1 MKKRKLESF
10 SHKYNNFVIIL
21 QQTIFMQ
28 FNIKNISDWQNVV
41 DSILPELKH
50 NILLLKGNLGAGKT
64 TFTQFLLKNLGSKDE
79 VNSPTYSI
87 VNEYNSP
94 KGKIYHFDLYRLKNI
109 EEVYDIGIEE
119 YLDNAFLC
127 IIEWPE
133 VYEDELYGLNYHSMS
148 INNTGENREI
158 TFD

>member
-1 MKKRKLESF
+1 MEFKI
-10 SHKYNNFVIIL
+10 N
-21 QQTIFMQ
+21 TIE
-28 FNIKNISDWQNVV
+28 DWQEIV
-41 DSILPELKH
+41 DTLIPQLQH

-64 TFTQFLLKNLGSKDE
+64 TFTQFLLKSLGSHDE

-87 VNEYNSP
+87 VNEYNTP

-133 VYEDELYGLNYHSMS
+133 VYEDELYGLEYHEMS
-148 INNTGENREI
+148 IINTGENREVS
-158 TFD
+158 FD

>member
-1 MKKRKLESF
+1 
-10 SHKYNNFVIIL
+10 
-21 QQTIFMQ
+21 MQ
-28 FNIKNISDWQNVV
+28 FIIHQINDWQNVV

-119 YLDNAFLC
+119 YLDNAYLC

>member
-1 MKKRKLESF
+1 MKVIINKLE
-10 SHKYNNFVIIL
+10 
-21 QQTIFMQ
+21 
-28 FNIKNISDWQNVV
+28 DWQEVTQQ
-41 DSILPELKH
+41 IIPQLKH
-50 NILLLKGNLGAGKT
+50 NIFLLKGNLGAGKT
-64 TFTQFLLKNLGSKDE
+64 TFTQFLLKNLGSEDK

-87 VNEYNSP
+87 VNEYNTP

-133 VYEDELYGLNYHSMS
+133 VYEDELYGLNYHTMS
-148 INNTGENREI
+148 INNNGESREI
-158 TFD
+158 IFD

>member
-1 MKKRKLESF
+1 MKYTIHKIEDWQEIVDKIIPKLE
-10 SHKYNNFVIIL
+10 
-21 QQTIFMQ
+21 
-28 FNIKNISDWQNVV
+28 
-41 DSILPELKH
+41 H

-64 TFTQFLLKNLGSKDE
+64 TFTQFLLKNLESKDE

-87 VNEYNSP
+87 VNEYNTP

-133 VYEDELYGLNYHSMS
+133 VYEEELYGLKYHEMS
-148 INNTGENREI
+148 IMNTGQSREI
-158 TFD
+158 SFE

>member
-1 MKKRKLESF
+1 M
-10 SHKYNNFVIIL
+10 N
-21 QQTIFMQ
+21 
-28 FNIKNISDWQNVV
+28 FNINQIQDWQKVV
-41 DSILPELKH
+41 DSILPKLEH

-64 TFTQFLLKNLGSKDE
+64 TFTQFLLKNLGSDDE
-79 VNSPTYSI
+79 ISSPTYSI

-109 EEVYDIGIEE
+109 DEVYDIGIEE

-133 VYEDELYGLNYHSMS
+133 VYEEELYGLDYHSMS
-148 INNTGENREI
+148 ISNTGESREI
-158 TFD
+158 KFD

>member
-1 MKKRKLESF
+1 
-10 SHKYNNFVIIL
+10 
-21 QQTIFMQ
+21 MQ
-28 FNIKNISDWQNVV
+28 FNIEKIEDWHKVV
-41 DSILPELKH
+41 DSILPELKY

-64 TFTQFLLKNLGSKDE
+64 TFTQFLLKNLGSQDE

-87 VNEYNSP
+87 VNEYSSP